1 MMMKLWLAASKSKRM
16 PWLIEEGPPE
26 ELSETLTSL
35 TWLLRRAL
43 VGAADLGRSE
53 VAVG

>member
-1 MMMKLWLAASKSKRM
+1 MKLWLAVSKSRRM
-16 PWLIEEGPPE
+16 PWLVEVGPPE
-26 ELSETLTSL
+26 ELSETLSSL

-43 VGAADLGRSE
+43 VGAVDLGPSE